1 MRRPLFLIAA
11 LSAAPVATNAAVPP
25 EWSQA
30 RAPFRIVG
38 ETWYVGT
45 EGISVLLIRGNEGAV
60 LVDAAVSDAVPV
72 IRANLE
78 TIGVDPS
85 EIKLIITSH
94 AHYDHV
100 GGLAQLKALTGAR
113 VVASAE
119 SAALLAAGGKG
130 DLHFGDELAYD
141 PVVVDATLQ
150 DGETITL
157 GDIALTAHLTPGHTP
172 GSTTWHWRQQ
182 VGERRI
188 DLVYADSLTAP
199 GYRLVDHPRRPGLI
213 EEFRTSFER
222 IRALPCDLLVTPHPQ
237 ASGLF
242 DRHAGAD
249 RREQGVAVQTGAC
262 RQYAERASISFERQV
277 DAERAKLTENNG
289 SPPRP

>member
-1 MRRPLFLIAA
+1 MMRRPLFLIAA
-11 LSAAPVATNAAVPP
+11 LSALPVATNGAAPP

-38 ETWYVGT
+38 DTWYVGT

-100 GGLAQLKALTGAR
+100 GGLARLKALTGAR

-119 SAALLAAGGKG
+119 SAMLLAAGGRN
-130 DLHFGDELAYD
+130 DLHFGDDLAFD

-188 DLVYADSLTAP
+188 DVVYADSLTAP
-199 GYRLVDHPRRPGLI
+199 GYQLIDHPRRPGLI
-213 EEFRTSFER
+213 EEFRSSFER

-237 ASGLF
+237 ASELF
-242 DRHAGAD
+242 ERQLGAEE
-249 RREQGVAVQTGAC
+249 RGQGVAANPGAC
-262 RQYAERASISFERQV
+262 RDYAERASQAFERQV
-277 DAERAKLTENNG
+277 LAERAKLIEAE
-289 SPPRP
+289 